1 MASRLTWISGF
12 ASFHSA
18 IFSSHHASMAAVSV
32 GLQIV
37 SSTGSS
43 AITGTV
49 VAAVV
54 RATVSAIA
62 MLIAFFMFSSSF
74 TLDISLA
81 RREIYRTRSTPVLKK
96 RPVFSFSL
104 ISPAH
109 HVEPVSYCGYIII
122 PSSLFVN
129 RIWAK
134 YAPLIVI
141 LYIFTIIHSFF
152 CIYCT
157 FFDCHFNNT
166 PGKKRTAL
174 MPDT

>member
-1 MASRLTWISGF
+1 
-12 ASFHSA
+12 
-18 IFSSHHASMAAVSV
+18 
-32 GLQIV
+32 
-37 SSTGSS
+37 
-43 AITGTV
+43 

-109 HVEPVSYCGYIII
+109 YVEPVSYCGYIII
-122 PSSLFVN
+122 LSSPFVN

-134 YAPLIVI
+134 YGLCIVI
-141 LYIFTIIHSFF
+141 LYIFTIIHPLF
-152 CIYCT
+152 CIFCT
-157 FFDCHFNNT
+157 FFDCDFYNI
-166 PGKKRTAL
+166 PDKKRTAPL
-174 MPDT
+174 PDT